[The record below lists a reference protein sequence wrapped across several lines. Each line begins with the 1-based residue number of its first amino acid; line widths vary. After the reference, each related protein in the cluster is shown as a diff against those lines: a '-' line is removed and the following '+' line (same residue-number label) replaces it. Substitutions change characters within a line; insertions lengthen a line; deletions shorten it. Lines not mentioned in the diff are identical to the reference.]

1 MTDSDYY
8 AARRRSLLPIV
19 GTILVVH
26 VVFAFATFFLMYF
39 FGLFLSPSAAQ
50 TVGSVVSI
58 ILFTA
63 MMYTEIWRL
72 GQQDHNLMNFGHLKD
87 DKYRG
92 VKGALISQIPGL
104 ILAIL
109 AIVSRMTGAL
119 PEIFVAIF
127 KMFYASFVDLIWLS
141 EQATPLLFILF
152 VIPTTLIVH
161 VAYLLGYKGYRIS
174 DNFYEK
180 KSQDISRDKKF

>member
-1 MTDSDYY
+1 M
-8 AARRRSLLPIV
+8 
-19 GTILVVH
+19 
-26 VVFAFATFFLMYF
+26 
-39 FGLFLSPSAAQ
+39 
-50 TVGSVVSI
+50 
-58 ILFTA
+58 
-63 MMYTEIWRL
+63 
-72 GQQDHNLMNFGHLKD
+72 
-87 DKYRG
+87 
-92 VKGALISQIPGL
+92 
-104 ILAIL
+104 AIL

-180 KSQDISRDKKF
+180 NRRTSAGIRSFSPCFCIS